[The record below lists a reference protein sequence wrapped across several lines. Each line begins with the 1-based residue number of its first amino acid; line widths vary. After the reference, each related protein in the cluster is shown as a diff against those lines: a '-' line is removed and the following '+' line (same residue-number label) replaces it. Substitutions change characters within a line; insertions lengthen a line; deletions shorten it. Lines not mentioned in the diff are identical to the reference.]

1 MSNSPYWC
9 FSKSCI
15 PNSSSTMRY
24 NCNISTVGVINNFN
38 NGFFQFI
45 CRPWSTE
52 FIIKFSSHT
61 KRNSVWKLSVTCF
74 QSFHGS
80 LKFANIRN
88 IKGMTN
94 KSNNLSMR
102 QTTFLQ
108 GMTNNVSTR
117 RTSYMNIVGMFF
129 VAITLGNGYFAA

>member
-1 MSNSPYWC
+1 MNNSPYWC
-9 FSKSCI
+9 FSKSSI
-15 PNSSSTMRY
+15 PNSSSTMRN
-24 NCNISTVGVINNFN
+24 NCSITIGVISNFN
-38 NGFFQFI
+38 NGFCQFI

-80 LKFANIRN
+80 LKFSNISN
-88 IKGMTN
+88 IKGMSN
-94 KSNNLSMR
+94 KRNNLSMR

-108 GMTNNVSTR
+108 GTTNNVFFGR
-117 RTSYMNIVGMFF
+117 MSYMNIVGVFF